1 MKSAYVK
8 DKTYIKKEVND
19 ECPYTKVCDCV
30 RMLKDKKVFKGY
42 TTNWSEE
49 AFVTKKVKN
58 IVLWTYVI
66 NDLSDEEIGGRF
78 FEKELKKRC

>member
-78 FEKELKKRC
+78 FKKELKKRC